1 MHSATQIAD
10 WIVRFRAE
18 AAAPVDPMSLQ
29 KLLFYA
35 QAFHL
40 ARHGD
45 ALFADKFKAWV
56 DGVQT
61 YQKPMVRS
69 FSSILRS
76 KTAFAIRLPSSAA

>member
-1 MHSATQIAD
+1 MLTATQIAD

-40 ARHGD
+40 ARHGEP
-45 ALFADKFKAWV
+45 LFLEKFKAW
-56 DGVQT
+56 
-61 YQKPMVRS
+61 RS
-69 FSSILRS
+69 EERRVGKECQSTCRS
-76 KTAFAIRLPSSAA
+76 RWSPYH